1 MVFNMPTKSVGP
13 KGQVVIPKR
22 MREAIG
28 IKPGVDVTLEI
39 REDEIVISKPKIE
52 GNYTEYYSST
62 RAPKLKKTI
71 NIKKIMTQEVCNR
84 HALP

>member
-1 MVFNMPTKSVGP
+1 MPTKSVGP

-22 MREAIG
+22 MRDSIG
-28 IKPGVDVTLEI
+28 IKPGVDVTLEV
-39 REDEIVISKPKIE
+39 RENEIVISKPKIE

-62 RAPKLKKTI
+62 SAPKLKKPI
-71 NIKKIMTQEVCNR
+71 NTKKIITAEVGQR

>member
-1 MVFNMPTKSVGP
+1 MPTKSVGP

-28 IKPGVDVTLEI
+28 IRPGVEVTFEMRDNEI
-39 REDEIVISKPKIE
+39 IITKPKIE

-62 RAPKLKKTI
+62 QVPKLKKHV
-71 NIKKIMTQEVCNR
+71 NIKEIIEKEDHHR
-84 HALP
+84 HALY

>member
-1 MVFNMPTKSVGP
+1 MPTKSVGP

-28 IKPGVDVTLEI
+28 IRPGVGVTLEM
-39 REDEIVISKPKIE
+39 RENEIVITKPKIE

-62 RAPKLKKTI
+62 CVPKLKKHVNVKEI
-71 NIKKIMTQEVCNR
+71 IEKEASRR
-84 HALP
+84 HAIS